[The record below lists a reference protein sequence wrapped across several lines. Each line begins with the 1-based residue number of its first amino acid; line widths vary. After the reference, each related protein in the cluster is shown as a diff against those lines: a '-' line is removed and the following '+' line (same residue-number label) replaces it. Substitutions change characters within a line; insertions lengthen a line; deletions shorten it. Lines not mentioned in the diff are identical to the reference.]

1 MSNDF
6 YKDLSDLCKI
16 DPQAVTIAG
25 LNTNLIGAQ
34 KNKYGGE
41 ATIGVDTNN
50 EPAMMTRSKKGIT
63 EVWEKIRSEFSAS
76 WTWSNATKPIED
88 AGIKTHY
95 WCRVD

>member
-41 ATIGVDTNN
+41 VTIGVDT
-50 EPAMMTRSKKGIT
+50 ETIMRLIT
-63 EVWEKIRSEFSAS
+63 
-76 WTWSNATKPIED
+76 
-88 AGIKTHY
+88 
-95 WCRVD
+95 